1 MKAPTANRREVL
13 AGAGAFV
20 LGFWLPPRAAQGQ
33 TAPAPGAA
41 WYTEPEVQEI
51 NGWIVVE
58 PDDTVVI
65 RIAQTELGQ
74 GVWTSNA
81 MMVCEELQCDW
92 SKVRPIYASVNRDA
106 REMAPQ
112 WTLEVPGNGAT
123 DPNGGGEPTFGN
135 RARQGGFG
143 IPDSL
148 YRRMRTNA
156 ASSVKD
162 GRYYLQ
168 LAGAEAR
175 ERLML
180 AAANL
185 WNVPVDELTAKDSVI
200 AHARSGRT
208 TTYGKVAHLAART
221 PHPDPGSIALK
232 PPDQWTLMGTER
244 KNLDIPMKVTG
255 ETKYAIDVRLPG
267 MKWAAI
273 KSCPV
278 YGGDVKSCD
287 FDAVRDKP
295 GVRAVHQ
302 FPIPDPALTRGR
314 VFSGGVAVIADS
326 WYQAKQA
333 LDALPIEWTIPPER
347 AAFNTANMRAALLA
361 ALDAP
366 GRVRVDQGD
375 VDAVF
380 ARADRIVEAT
390 YSTPYLPRAR
400 MEPGNATV
408 LVTDERVDIWIG
420 DQSPQETRFSAAQI
434 TGIPEE
440 NVYLHMCHLGGGFG
454 RNGNGPQAEQALM
467 IANANRGTPIH
478 LLWTREEDFIGTT
491 YRAMGM
497 ARLKAALDADGWPL
511 ALEVRTSMQ
520 QDGFGPDASF
530 DVASRYYVPNY
541 RFSNHT
547 TNFHVPVGTRRGV
560 GQAAHEFYRESF
572 IDELARAAGK
582 DPYRYRREL
591 IARTELPFKAD
602 MLKALDMAAEMAG
615 WGEPLPLGVARAI
628 ALEERGAEA
637 GNSATISAMVHTI
650 SVSRDGRVKLERVD
664 VAHESGFGLVNPL
677 SVKKQIEGQI
687 TWFYND
693 AMHQACNI
701 EDGRIV
707 ENNFNTFSLSRIDED
722 PLTINIQFFETGHW
736 LVGMGHDRGTS
747 VQAAIADAVLSDH
760 GQTFSRLAVSPARLD
775 LGLRGNQ
782 PRRVAR
788 CGTERTGSSPR
799 LKLRLGLLLA
809 QIESNP

>member
-1 MKAPTANRREVL
+1 VAAPKVDRREVI

-20 LGFWLPPRAAQGQ
+20 LGFWLPPRGSQAQ
-33 TAPAPGAA
+33 TAAAHGAS
-41 WYTEPEVQEI
+41 WYTEASVPEI
-51 NGWIVVE
+51 NAWIVVE

-81 MMVCEELQCDW
+81 MMVAEELQCDW
-92 SKVRPIYASVNRDA
+92 SKVRPIYASANRDA
-106 REMAPQ
+106 REMAPE
-112 WTLEVPGNGAT
+112 WTLDVPGNGAT
-123 DPNGGGEPTFGN
+123 DPNGGGEPTFGT
-135 RARQGGFG
+135 RARTGGFG

-180 AAANL
+180 AAANE
-185 WNVPVDELTAKDSVI
+185 WDVPPGELTVKDSVI
-200 AHARSGRT
+200 VHAKSGRT
-208 TTYGKVAHLAART
+208 TTYGKVAALAART
-221 PHPDPGSIALK
+221 PHPTPEAIAIK
-232 PPDQWTLMGTER
+232 PPDLWTLMGTEQ
-244 KNLDIPMKVTG
+244 KNLDVPMKVTG
-255 ETKYAIDVRLPG
+255 ETKYAIDVRVPG
-267 MKWAAI
+267 MKWAAV
-273 KSCPV
+273 KTCPV
-278 YGGDVKSCD
+278 YGGDVKSFD
-287 FDAVRDKP
+287 FDAIRARP
-295 GVRAVHQ
+295 GVRGVHR
-302 FPIPDPALTRGR
+302 FPIPDPQLTRGR

-326 WYQAKQA
+326 WYQAKTA
-333 LDALPIEWTIPPER
+333 LDAMPIEWTIPPER
-347 AAFNTANMRAALLA
+347 AAFDTQNMRAALTQ

-366 GRVRVDQGD
+366 GRVRVDEGD

-380 ARADRIVEAT
+380 AGAGAQRIVEAT
-390 YSTPYLPRAR
+390 YFTPYLPRAR

-497 ARLKAALDADGWPL
+497 ARLRAALDADGWPL
-511 ALEVRTSMQ
+511 AVEVRTSMQ
-520 QDGFGPDASF
+520 EDGFGPDASF

-547 TNFHVPVGTRRGV
+547 TKFHVPVGTRRGV

-572 IDELARAAGK
+572 IDELAHAAGK

-591 IARTELPFKAD
+591 VARTSLPFKAD
-602 MLKALDMAAEMAG
+602 MLKALDMAAEMSG
-615 WGEPLPLGVARAI
+615 WGTPLPRGMARAI
-628 ALEERGAEA
+628 ALEERGAET
-637 GNSATISAMVHTI
+637 GNSATISAMVHTV
-650 SVSRDGRVKLERVD
+650 SVSHDGRVKLTRVD

-701 EDGRIV
+701 DNGAIV
-707 ENNFNTFSLSRIDED
+707 ENNFDTFPLSRIDED
-722 PLTINIQFFETGHW
+722 PPEIHIRFFPTQHW

-747 VQAAIADAVLSDH
+747 VQAAIAEAIFQITGKRFRELPLRQH
-760 GQTFSRLAVSPARLD
+760 D
-775 LGLRGNQ
+775 L
-782 PRRVAR
+782 
-788 CGTERTGSSPR
+788 TWS
-799 LKLRLGLLLA
+799 
-809 QIESNP
+809 